1 MGHIKLKN
9 LLAENMRR
17 FRIKNLNEDDNAYK
31 ANQETVR
38 LNKIANA
45 VITKLRAIST
55 YDIDV
60 EEDEDFG
67 NTSYQISQTI
77 QPSGMFS
84 RLKKNKKPTLSLM
97 IDPTK
102 DDATGNYVNVETGK
116 LYVTAYE
123 NGPDFFKGDRTII
136 DIGAG
141 MFSTDDNAVVNKI
154 LDIAKTIF
162 ELK

>member
-1 MGHIKLKN
+1 MKHT
-9 LLAENMRR
+9 LAENMRR
-17 FRIKNLNEDDNAYK
+17 FGTKNLREDDNSYK
-31 ANQETVR
+31 ANQENSR

-45 VITKLRAIST
+45 VITKLRANST

-60 EEDEDFG
+60 EEDEDLG
-67 NTSYQISQTI
+67 STAYQISQTI
-77 QPSGMFS
+77 APAGMFS

-102 DDATGNYVNVETGK
+102 DSTGNYINVETGK

-123 NGPDFFKGDRTII
+123 NGFDFYKGDRSII
-136 DIGAG
+136 DLGVG
-141 MFSTDDNAVVNKI
+141 MFSTDDNAIVNKI

>member
-1 MGHIKLKN
+1 MIKLKN
-9 LLAENMRR
+9 ILAENMRR
-17 FRIKNLNEDDNAYK
+17 FGTKNLNEDDNSYK
-31 ANQETVR
+31 ANQEYSR

-45 VITKLRAIST
+45 VITKLRANST

-67 NTSYQISQTI
+67 STSYQISQTI
-77 QPSGMFS
+77 PPTGMFN

-102 DDATGNYVNVETGK
+102 ADTTSNYVNVETGK

-123 NGPDFFKGDRTII
+123 NGTDFFKGDRTII

-141 MFSTDDNAVVNKI
+141 MFSTDDNVVVNKI

>member
-1 MGHIKLKN
+1 MLKLKN
-9 LLAENMRR
+9 ILAENMRR
-17 FRIKNLNEDDNAYK
+17 FGTKNLNEDDNSYK
-31 ANQETVR
+31 VSQENAR
-38 LNKIANA
+38 LNKIANT

-67 NTSYQISQTI
+67 STSYQISQTI
-77 QPSGMFS
+77 PPSGMFN

-102 DDATGNYVNVETGK
+102 DATSNYVNVETGK

-123 NGPDFFKGDRTII
+123 NGTDFFKGDRTII

-141 MFSTDDNAVVNKI
+141 MFSTDDNVVVNKI

>member
-1 MGHIKLKN
+1 
-9 LLAENMRR
+9 
-17 FRIKNLNEDDNAYK
+17 
-31 ANQETVR
+31 
-38 LNKIANA
+38 
-45 VITKLRAIST
+45 
-55 YDIDV
+55 
-60 EEDEDFG
+60 
-67 NTSYQISQTI
+67 
-77 QPSGMFS
+77 MFN

-102 DDATGNYVNVETGK
+102 DATGNYVNVETGK

-123 NGPDFFKGDRTII
+123 NGTDFFKGDRTII

-141 MFSTDDNAVVNKI
+141 MFSSNDNAVVNKI